1 LITEG
6 TTTPLDPAAL
16 PNSNSKLPKLFS
28 PAAIV
33 ASVVMAMSVC
43 VLGLLVWKAVEART
57 MALAQGER
65 DIRNL
70 THSLA
75 EQASHSIQ
83 AIDVAMSAMVD
94 LLKYQKPRVDRFN
107 AALRKT
113 AEALPQIGEIGVI
126 DPDGVR
132 IYSSAAELPAHNNA
146 DRDYFIAHRDS
157 PDPSLH
163 ISEPLQSR
171 LTGQPTIVLSRRV
184 TKEDGSFGG
193 VLFATIESRYFD
205 KFYQA
210 FEFGPH
216 AGITLLRLDGV
227 VLAHWP
233 AGKWNKEVSAAF
245 RATIEQQRSGY
256 TRTTSPFDGHDKYLG
271 FERAS
276 QYPIVVT
283 VALPED
289 QVLAAWHEDLRNDLL
304 VAVILMGSVVLF
316 AILLAREFG
325 RRTTVARMLRE
336 REARYRLLADNI
348 ADVVILLDRNG
359 HFLFVSQS
367 VETILGLKPDELI
380 GKSCFAFVHPD
391 HLADVARATSE
402 LKDWTT
408 TKTVEFK
415 TFRADRSELWVEIN
429 FKLAGAAED
438 HRGIEVVGVLRDVTE
453 RRKMEDELNAL
464 NVRLA
469 GLATTDGLTGLANRR
484 SFDSALP
491 REFRDREEISI
502 IMLDIDHFKG
512 FNDSNGHQA
521 GDECL
526 RRVARVIADATDSNS
541 ALAAR
546 YGGEEFAVILPGV
559 GEQGALMVAEVIR
572 LAVGSLAIA
581 NPAADRG
588 VVSISLGIASRAA
601 ATADEAALLGEADA
615 ALYEAKRSGRNRT
628 VLASSLAGGD
638 HSAGR
643 KQYA

>member
-1 LITEG
+1 M
-6 TTTPLDPAAL
+6 
-16 PNSNSKLPKLFS
+16 PNSPAKLPKLFS
-28 PAAIV
+28 PTAIV
-33 ASVVMAMSVC
+33 AAVVTAMSIF
-43 VLGLLVWKAVEART
+43 VLGLLIWKAVEART

-75 EQASHSIQ
+75 EHASHSVQ
-83 AIDVAMSAMVD
+83 AIDVSMNAMVD

-113 AEALPQIGEIGVI
+113 ADALPQIREIGVI
-126 DPDGVR
+126 DPDGNR

-146 DRDYFIAHRDS
+146 DRSYFIAHRDS
-157 PDPSLH
+157 PDATLH

-184 TKEDGSFGG
+184 TREDGSFGG
-193 VLFATIESRYFD
+193 VLFATIESSYFD
-205 KFYQA
+205 NFYQA
-210 FEFGPH
+210 FKFGPH
-216 AGITLLRLDGV
+216 AGITLLRLDGI

-245 RATIEQQRSGY
+245 KAQIEQDRAGY
-256 TRTTSPFDGHDKYLG
+256 TKTTSPFDGRVKYLG

-283 VALPED
+283 VALPEA
-289 QVLAAWHEDLRNDLL
+289 QVLAAWHQDLRNDLF
-304 VAVILMGSVVLF
+304 VAVILMGSVILF
-316 AILLAREFG
+316 AILLSKEFAK
-325 RRTTVARMLRE
+325 RTRVARMLRE

-359 HFLFVSQS
+359 CFLFVSQS
-367 VETILGLKPDELI
+367 VETILGRKPDDLI
-380 GKSCFAFVHPD
+380 GKSCFEFVHPD

-402 LKDWTT
+402 LTNWTT

-415 TFRADRSELWVEIN
+415 TFRADGTEVWVEIN
-429 FKLAGAAED
+429 FKLAGLAED
-438 HRGIEVVGVLRDVTE
+438 HQAIEVVGVLRDVTE

-464 NVRLA
+464 NIRLSE
-469 GLATTDGLTGLANRR
+469 LATTDGLTALANRR

-491 REFRDREEISI
+491 REFRDRELISL

-512 FNDSNGHQA
+512 FNDTQGHQA

-526 RRVARVIADATDSNS
+526 KRVARVIADATINTT

-546 YGGEEFAVILPGV
+546 YGGEEFAIILPGV
-559 GEQGALMVAEVIR
+559 GEQDALKVAEAIR
-572 LAVGSLAIA
+572 LTVRSLAIA
-581 NPAADRG
+581 NPPARRG
-588 VVSISLGIASRAA
+588 VVSVSLGIASRTA
-601 ATADEAALLGEADA
+601 ATANENELLGQADL
-615 ALYEAKRSGRNRT
+615 ALYEAKRSGRDRT
-628 VLASSLAGGD
+628 VLASSLAGGN